1 MQIILK
7 EYLQML
13 IRLQLIL
20 SVIAL
25 PLMLYSFI
33 TKDYTLQPYA
43 TLLFGLIMLIIGLV
57 QFQNKSKGFSTCM
70 VITCLDKRWM
80 TCSYTI

>member
-1 MQIILK
+1 
-7 EYLQML
+7 ML

-25 PLMLYSFI
+25 PLMVYSFI

-57 QFQNKSKGFSTCM
+57 QFQNKSKGFGWLFLFIS
-70 VITCLDKRWM
+70 I
-80 TCSYTI
+80 YTLYRSVESFLLK